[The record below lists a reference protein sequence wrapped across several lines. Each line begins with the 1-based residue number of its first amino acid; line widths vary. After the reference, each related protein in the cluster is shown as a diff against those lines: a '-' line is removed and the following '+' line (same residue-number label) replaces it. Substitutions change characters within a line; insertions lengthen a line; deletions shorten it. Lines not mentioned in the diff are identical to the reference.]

1 MRYMVVF
8 DDTPDMAAV
17 RQRLEP
23 EHLAFLERYRSE
35 IPMAGGLRHEPGG
48 ANTGGL
54 WIFEVTSRERA
65 EELIALD
72 PYQQAHARH
81 YRLEFWG
88 KALPQF
94 DVVM

>member
-8 DDTPDMAAV
+8 DDTPEMAAV

-35 IPMAGGLRHEPGG
+35 IPMAGGLRKEPGG
-48 ANTGGL
+48 AYTGAL
-54 WIFEVTSRERA
+54 WVFEVSSRERA
-65 EELIALD
+65 VELIQLD
-72 PYQQAHARH
+72 PYYQAHARR

-88 KALPQF
+88 KAFPEVSVL
-94 DVVM
+94 M